1 MAKVAPCLPEH
12 GGLSALA
19 SPGGADNDDD
29 DNAANVVIDGSIAA
43 GGDEREVEVDSDG
56 NAAVPPGIAD

>member
-1 MAKVAPCLPEH
+1 MAATTT
-12 GGLSALA
+12 
-19 SPGGADNDDD
+19 ND